1 MAVMPVRRLLLNMA
15 WPMMLSMLIQALYNL
30 VDSMFVAQ
38 LSSDGFV
45 ALALVYPIQTLMIA
59 VCVGT
64 GVGFNALLARRLGEG
79 RPDEANRVVANGYF
93 VYLVCWVVFL
103 VLGVGLAPVFMG
115 LFAPGQPQVIDYG
128 IQYLSIVTGASVG
141 ICMQFA
147 GERTLQATGNTV
159 GPMVIQG
166 IGAVIN
172 LILDPLLIFGIGP
185 FPRMEVAGAALATVL
200 GQVVGMVVGLCMVR
214 RSSIV
219 RLSFRGFRPDIGPF
233 PRMEVAGAALATV
246 LGQVVGMVVGL
257 CMVRRSSIVRLS
269 FRGFRPDSAIILT
282 MFRVGVPAILVQAL
296 ATVMNLG
303 MNLIL
308 PLFTA
313 SGVFILGAYF
323 KLQSFLFM
331 PVNGLNNAL
340 IPIVSFNYGARQRSR
355 ITGVIHFAL
364 VLSAAIMAQSFLFMP
379 VNGLNNALIPIVSFN
394 YGARQ
399 RSRITGV
406 IHFALVLSAAI
417 MAVGTVVFLAI
428 PGPLLR
434 LFDADAA
441 VLAEGIS
448 ALRLIALSFVCAGVS
463 VILCAALQALGA
475 ANSSLVVSLLR
486 QLVLLFPLA
495 LLLGALRPSLV
506 WLAFLLSE
514 GAACLTA
521 LLLYRRTARGR
532 LAGMEE

>member
-219 RLSFRGFRPDIGPF
+219 RLSFRGFRPD
-233 PRMEVAGAALATV
+233 
-246 LGQVVGMVVGL
+246 
-257 CMVRRSSIVRLS
+257 
-269 FRGFRPDSAIILT
+269 SAIIRT

-323 KLQSFLFM
+323 KL
-331 PVNGLNNAL
+331 
-340 IPIVSFNYGARQRSR
+340 
-355 ITGVIHFAL
+355 
-364 VLSAAIMAQSFLFMP
+364 QSFLFMP

-495 LLLGALRPSLV
+495 LLLGA
-506 WLAFLLSE
+506 A
-514 GAACLTA
+514 LTA
-521 LLLYRRTARGR
+521 AVILLCALCYYHLTP
-532 LAGMEE
+532 AGHLPPEPWGGLPLGWIGGNHA

>member
-219 RLSFRGFRPDIGPF
+219 RLSFRGFRPD
-233 PRMEVAGAALATV
+233 
-246 LGQVVGMVVGL
+246 
-257 CMVRRSSIVRLS
+257 
-269 FRGFRPDSAIILT
+269 SAIIRT

-323 KLQSFLFM
+323 KL
-331 PVNGLNNAL
+331 
-340 IPIVSFNYGARQRSR
+340 
-355 ITGVIHFAL
+355 
-364 VLSAAIMAQSFLFMP
+364 QSFLFMP

-506 WLAFLLSE
+506 GWPSSCPRGPPASLPCCALPPHHRTAGWPVWRNKYPPTGPPPFPARFFLLR
-514 GAACLTA
+514 GILTP
-521 LLLYRRTARGR
+521 LLTV
-532 LAGMEE
+532 

>member
-45 ALALVYPIQTLMIA
+45 ALALVCPIQTLMIA

-219 RLSFRGFRPDIGPF
+219 RLSFRGFRPD
-233 PRMEVAGAALATV
+233 
-246 LGQVVGMVVGL
+246 
-257 CMVRRSSIVRLS
+257 
-269 FRGFRPDSAIILT
+269 SAIIRT

-323 KLQSFLFM
+323 KL
-331 PVNGLNNAL
+331 
-340 IPIVSFNYGARQRSR
+340 
-355 ITGVIHFAL
+355 
-364 VLSAAIMAQSFLFMP
+364 QSFLFMP

>member
-93 VYLVCWVVFL
+93 VYLVCWVVLL
-103 VLGVGLAPVFMG
+103 VLGGGLAPVFMG

-219 RLSFRGFRPDIGPF
+219 RLSFRGFRPD
-233 PRMEVAGAALATV
+233 
-246 LGQVVGMVVGL
+246 
-257 CMVRRSSIVRLS
+257 
-269 FRGFRPDSAIILT
+269 SAIIRT

-323 KLQSFLFM
+323 KL
-331 PVNGLNNAL
+331 
-340 IPIVSFNYGARQRSR
+340 
-355 ITGVIHFAL
+355 
-364 VLSAAIMAQSFLFMP
+364 QSFLFMP

>member
-103 VLGVGLAPVFMG
+103 VLGVGLAPVVME

-219 RLSFRGFRPDIGPF
+219 RLSFRGFRPD
-233 PRMEVAGAALATV
+233 
-246 LGQVVGMVVGL
+246 
-257 CMVRRSSIVRLS
+257 
-269 FRGFRPDSAIILT
+269 SAIIRT

-323 KLQSFLFM
+323 KL
-331 PVNGLNNAL
+331 
-340 IPIVSFNYGARQRSR
+340 
-355 ITGVIHFAL
+355 
-364 VLSAAIMAQSFLFMP
+364 QSFLFMP

>member
-219 RLSFRGFRPDIGPF
+219 RLSFRGFRPD
-233 PRMEVAGAALATV
+233 
-246 LGQVVGMVVGL
+246 
-257 CMVRRSSIVRLS
+257 
-269 FRGFRPDSAIILT
+269 SAIILT

-331 PVNGLNNAL
+331 PVNGLN
-340 IPIVSFNYGARQRSR
+340 
-355 ITGVIHFAL
+355 
-364 VLSAAIMAQSFLFMP
+364 
-379 VNGLNNALIPIVSFN
+379 
-394 YGARQ
+394 GARQ

>member
-200 GQVVGMVVGLCMVR
+200 G
-214 RSSIV
+214 
-219 RLSFRGFRPDIGPF
+219 
-233 PRMEVAGAALATV
+233 
-246 LGQVVGMVVGL
+246 L

-323 KLQSFLFM
+323 KL
-331 PVNGLNNAL
+331 
-340 IPIVSFNYGARQRSR
+340 
-355 ITGVIHFAL
+355 
-364 VLSAAIMAQSFLFMP
+364 QSFLFMP

>member
-1 MAVMPVRRLLLNMA
+1 MAVIPVRRLLLNMA

-64 GVGFNALLARRLGEG
+64 GVGFNALLARRLGED

-103 VLGVGLAPVFMG
+103 VLGVGLAPVFME
-115 LFAPGQPQVIDYG
+115 LVAPGQPQVIDYG

-219 RLSFRGFRPDIGPF
+219 RLSFRGFRPD
-233 PRMEVAGAALATV
+233 
-246 LGQVVGMVVGL
+246 
-257 CMVRRSSIVRLS
+257 
-269 FRGFRPDSAIILT
+269 SAIIRT

-323 KLQSFLFM
+323 KL
-331 PVNGLNNAL
+331 
-340 IPIVSFNYGARQRSR
+340 
-355 ITGVIHFAL
+355 
-364 VLSAAIMAQSFLFMP
+364 QSFLFMP

>member
-1 MAVMPVRRLLLNMA
+1 MAVIPVRRLLLNMA

-64 GVGFNALLARRLGEG
+64 GVGFNALLARRLGED

-219 RLSFRGFRPDIGPF
+219 RLSFRGFRPD
-233 PRMEVAGAALATV
+233 
-246 LGQVVGMVVGL
+246 
-257 CMVRRSSIVRLS
+257 
-269 FRGFRPDSAIILT
+269 SAIIRT

-323 KLQSFLFM
+323 KL
-331 PVNGLNNAL
+331 
-340 IPIVSFNYGARQRSR
+340 
-355 ITGVIHFAL
+355 
-364 VLSAAIMAQSFLFMP
+364 QSFLFMP

-514 GAACLTA
+514 GAACFTA

>member
-141 ICMQFA
+141 ICMQFV

-219 RLSFRGFRPDIGPF
+219 RLSFRGFRPD
-233 PRMEVAGAALATV
+233 
-246 LGQVVGMVVGL
+246 
-257 CMVRRSSIVRLS
+257 
-269 FRGFRPDSAIILT
+269 SAIIRT

-323 KLQSFLFM
+323 KL
-331 PVNGLNNAL
+331 
-340 IPIVSFNYGARQRSR
+340 
-355 ITGVIHFAL
+355 
-364 VLSAAIMAQSFLFMP
+364 QSFLFMP

>member
-128 IQYLSIVTGASVG
+128 IQYLSIVTGAFVG

-219 RLSFRGFRPDIGPF
+219 RLSFRGFRPD
-233 PRMEVAGAALATV
+233 
-246 LGQVVGMVVGL
+246 
-257 CMVRRSSIVRLS
+257 
-269 FRGFRPDSAIILT
+269 SAIIRT

-323 KLQSFLFM
+323 KL
-331 PVNGLNNAL
+331 
-340 IPIVSFNYGARQRSR
+340 
-355 ITGVIHFAL
+355 
-364 VLSAAIMAQSFLFMP
+364 QSFLFMP

>member
-166 IGAVIN
+166 IGTVIN

-219 RLSFRGFRPDIGPF
+219 RLSFRGFRPD
-233 PRMEVAGAALATV
+233 
-246 LGQVVGMVVGL
+246 
-257 CMVRRSSIVRLS
+257 
-269 FRGFRPDSAIILT
+269 SAIIRT

-323 KLQSFLFM
+323 KL
-331 PVNGLNNAL
+331 
-340 IPIVSFNYGARQRSR
+340 
-355 ITGVIHFAL
+355 
-364 VLSAAIMAQSFLFMP
+364 QSFLFMP

>member
-147 GERTLQATGNTV
+147 GERTLQAAGNTV

-219 RLSFRGFRPDIGPF
+219 RLSFRGFRPD
-233 PRMEVAGAALATV
+233 
-246 LGQVVGMVVGL
+246 
-257 CMVRRSSIVRLS
+257 
-269 FRGFRPDSAIILT
+269 SAIIRT

-323 KLQSFLFM
+323 KL
-331 PVNGLNNAL
+331 
-340 IPIVSFNYGARQRSR
+340 
-355 ITGVIHFAL
+355 
-364 VLSAAIMAQSFLFMP
+364 QSFLFMP

>member
-103 VLGVGLAPVFMG
+103 VLGVGLAPVFME

-159 GPMVIQG
+159 GPMFIQG

-200 GQVVGMVVGLCMVR
+200 GQVVGMVVGCVWC
-214 RSSIV
+214 
-219 RLSFRGFRPDIGPF
+219 
-233 PRMEVAGAALATV
+233 GAAPSCASPSGASARTAPSSAPCFVWRPRHPGAGPGHGDEPGHESDPPTV
-246 LGQVVGMVVGL
+246 HRL
-257 CMVRRSSIVRLS
+257 RRVHS
-269 FRGFRPDSAIILT
+269 
-282 MFRVGVPAILVQAL
+282 
-296 ATVMNLG
+296 
-303 MNLIL
+303 
-308 PLFTA
+308 
-313 SGVFILGAYF
+313 GAYF

-340 IPIVSFNYGARQRSR
+340 IPIVSFNYGP
-355 ITGVIHFAL
+355 
-364 VLSAAIMAQSFLFMP
+364 AA
-379 VNGLNNALIPIVSFN
+379 
-394 YGARQ
+394 
-399 RSRITGV
+399 
-406 IHFALVLSAAI
+406 AASL
-417 MAVGTVVFLAI
+417 GSS
-428 PGPLLR
+428 
-434 LFDADAA
+434 
-441 VLAEGIS
+441 IS
-448 ALRLIALSFVCAGVS
+448 PWCSPPPSWPWAPWFFWPSPALSSVCSTQMPPCWPRVS
-463 VILCAALQALGA
+463 PPYA
-475 ANSSLVVSLLR
+475 SL
-486 QLVLLFPLA
+486 
-495 LLLGALRPSLV
+495 PSPSYAPV
-506 WLAFLLSE
+506 
-514 GAACLTA
+514 C
-521 LLLYRRTARGR
+521 R
-532 LAGMEE
+532 

>member
-219 RLSFRGFRPDIGPF
+219 RLSFRGFRPD
-233 PRMEVAGAALATV
+233 
-246 LGQVVGMVVGL
+246 
-257 CMVRRSSIVRLS
+257 
-269 FRGFRPDSAIILT
+269 SAIIRT

-303 MNLIL
+303 MNVIL

-323 KLQSFLFM
+323 KL
-331 PVNGLNNAL
+331 
-340 IPIVSFNYGARQRSR
+340 
-355 ITGVIHFAL
+355 
-364 VLSAAIMAQSFLFMP
+364 QSFLFMP

>member
-219 RLSFRGFRPDIGPF
+219 RLSFRGFRPD
-233 PRMEVAGAALATV
+233 
-246 LGQVVGMVVGL
+246 
-257 CMVRRSSIVRLS
+257 
-269 FRGFRPDSAIILT
+269 SAIIRT

-364 VLSAAIMAQSFLFMP
+364 VLSAAIMA
-379 VNGLNNALIPIVSFN
+379 
-394 YGARQ
+394 
-399 RSRITGV
+399 
-406 IHFALVLSAAI
+406 
-417 MAVGTVVFLAI
+417 VGTVVFLAI

-448 ALRLIALSFVCAGVS
+448 ALCLIALSFVCAGVS

>member
-219 RLSFRGFRPDIGPF
+219 RLSFRGFRPD
-233 PRMEVAGAALATV
+233 
-246 LGQVVGMVVGL
+246 
-257 CMVRRSSIVRLS
+257 
-269 FRGFRPDSAIILT
+269 SAIIRT
-282 MFRVGVPAILVQAL
+282 MFRVGVPPILVQAL

-323 KLQSFLFM
+323 KL
-331 PVNGLNNAL
+331 
-340 IPIVSFNYGARQRSR
+340 
-355 ITGVIHFAL
+355 
-364 VLSAAIMAQSFLFMP
+364 QSFLFMP

>member
-219 RLSFRGFRPDIGPF
+219 RLSFRGFRPD
-233 PRMEVAGAALATV
+233 
-246 LGQVVGMVVGL
+246 
-257 CMVRRSSIVRLS
+257 
-269 FRGFRPDSAIILT
+269 SAIIRT

-323 KLQSFLFM
+323 QL
-331 PVNGLNNAL
+331 
-340 IPIVSFNYGARQRSR
+340 
-355 ITGVIHFAL
+355 
-364 VLSAAIMAQSFLFMP
+364 QSFLFMP

>member
-64 GVGFNALLARRLGEG
+64 GVGFNALLARRLGED

-219 RLSFRGFRPDIGPF
+219 RLSFRGFRPD
-233 PRMEVAGAALATV
+233 
-246 LGQVVGMVVGL
+246 
-257 CMVRRSSIVRLS
+257 
-269 FRGFRPDSAIILT
+269 SAIIRT

-364 VLSAAIMAQSFLFMP
+364 VLSAAL
-379 VNGLNNALIPIVSFN
+379 
-394 YGARQ
+394 
-399 RSRITGV
+399 
-406 IHFALVLSAAI
+406 